1 MADRFVLET
10 PGKINLFLEIK
21 GKRVDSWHEL
31 LTLFYPL
38 PGLSDRV
45 GLRFGGDEGEIRLT
59 CSAPGVPLDGENLM
73 VKAAR
78 AFFAAAGRPCPGLE
92 LSLEKHLPVA
102 GGMGGGSSDAGA
114 VLRLLQKHSGI
125 VLPPEKLAAAAL
137 SAGSDVPFF
146 LDPAPSV
153 GRGRGEVLSPVAIPA
168 DLPLLLIPGIFPIS
182 AAWAYAHWREV
193 PPKDPPA
200 LDDLLERLAA
210 GDCAG
215 AGKLLRN
222 DLEGAVLRKFP
233 LLKLLTELLRD
244 SGGAPLLS
252 GSGST
257 LFALYPDKSVRDRA
271 AAALAPELEKYHA
284 SAIKS

>member
-1 MADRFVLET
+1 MEGLFVLET

-21 GKRVDSWHEL
+21 GKRPDSWHEL

-45 GLRFGGDEGEIRLT
+45 GLHFGGADGEIRLT

-78 AFFAAAGRPCPGLE
+78 AFFAAAGKPCPGLE
-92 LSLEKHLPVA
+92 LELEKHLPVA

-137 SAGSDVPFF
+137 SVGSDVPFF
-146 LDPAPSV
+146 LNPVPLV
-153 GRGRGEVLSPVAIPA
+153 GRGRGEVLSPVGLPA

-193 PPKDPPA
+193 PPKNPPA
-200 LDDLLERLAA
+200 LADLLETLAA

-215 AGKLLRN
+215 AGRCLRN

-233 LLKLLTELLRD
+233 LLQLLTERLRE

-257 LFALYPDKSVRDRA
+257 LFALYPDKSARDRA
-271 AAALAPELEKYHA
+271 ADELAPELEKYHA

>member
-1 MADRFVLET
+1 MEDLFVLET

-21 GKRVDSWHEL
+21 GKRPDSWHEL

-45 GLRFGGDEGEIRLT
+45 GLRFGGAEGEIRLT

-73 VKAAR
+73 AKAAR
-78 AFFAAAGRPCPGLE
+78 AFFAAAGKPCPGLE
-92 LSLEKHLPVA
+92 LTLEKHLPVA

-114 VLRLLQKHSGI
+114 VLRLLLKHSGI
-125 VLPPEKLAAAAL
+125 VLPPEKLSAAAL
-137 SAGSDVPFF
+137 SVGSDVPFF
-146 LDPAPSV
+146 LDPVPSV
-153 GRGRGEVLSPVAIPA
+153 GRGRGEVLSPLGLPP

-182 AAWAYAHWREV
+182 AAWAYRHWREV
-193 PPKDPPA
+193 PPVDPPS
-200 LDDLLERLAA
+200 LDDLLKTLAA
-210 GDCAG
+210 GDCAA
-215 AGKLLRN
+215 AGRFLRN

-233 LLKLLTELLRD
+233 LLQLLTERLRG

-257 LFALYPDKSVRDRA
+257 LFALYPDRSARDRA
-271 AAALAPELEKYHA
+271 AAELAPELEKYHA
-284 SAIKS
+284 SAVKS